1 VGAGGLDDA
10 ALRRWSMHD
19 DGESPKHHDN
29 PEGLSRILRPESGII
44 ARQPFINSHLEI
56 DHAIHD

>member
-1 VGAGGLDDA
+1 
-10 ALRRWSMHD
+10 MHD